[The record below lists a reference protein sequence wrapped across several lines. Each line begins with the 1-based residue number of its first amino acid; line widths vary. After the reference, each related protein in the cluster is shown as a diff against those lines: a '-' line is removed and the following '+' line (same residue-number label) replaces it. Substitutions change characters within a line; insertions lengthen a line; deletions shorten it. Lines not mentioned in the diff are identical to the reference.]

1 MAGAGFLLHQAVFHP
16 HKPLH
21 PSFWTVSGFKV
32 SAAPLPCSDSNRP
45 WERVEKHELLSRKYI
60 QMAQQQG
67 LCDMR
72 YRLRRQTGS
81 CTSGH
86 CLGKDSGQPG
96 QHPPPP
102 GPAPQK
108 AGAAPATDP
117 SQQCRFAEVQMLE
130 GGGSQC
136 SASGAG
142 LASCREP
149 TWLPQGFH
157 LDQILGA
164 DKLNTP
170 VSDNACGPAASP
182 EDTQETDPEG
192 ALHLLC
198 ICPPSPPPPTN
209 CLPGPAGGRGGCQP
223 GRLCLL
229 RKRQDTWATAG
240 GPV

>member
-1 MAGAGFLLHQAVFHP
+1 MRVGRWLGRGSFCTKQFFHP

-102 GPAPQK
+102 AQPPRKQAPRPPQTPASS
-108 AGAAPATDP
+108 ADAPR
-117 SQQCRFAEVQMLE
+117 CRCLKVAEVSVQP
-130 GGGSQC
+130 QV
-136 SASGAG
+136 
-142 LASCREP
+142 LA
-149 TWLPQGFH
+149 LQAVG
-157 LDQILGA
+157 
-164 DKLNTP
+164 
-170 VSDNACGPAASP
+170 
-182 EDTQETDPEG
+182 
-192 ALHLLC
+192 
-198 ICPPSPPPPTN
+198 SPPGFPR
-209 CLPGPAGGRGGCQP
+209 ASI
-223 GRLCLL
+223 
-229 RKRQDTWATAG
+229 
-240 GPV
+240 